1 MSPVVNN
8 SFPTDTASLH
18 QRIASI
24 DPRAY
29 AASRN
34 YLNGAVTRLSPYV
47 SRGLIST
54 KQIMIHLSEKKYRFE
69 ETENLLKE
77 LAWRDYFQRVW
88 QHKNIDE
95 DILQKQP
102 DVISQ
107 GVPESLLAA
116 NTGIHALDNGIK
128 ELYET
133 GYMHNHLRMY
143 VAAYACNHLGCHWH
157 APAQWMYHHLIDG
170 DWASNACSW
179 QWVAGAN
186 SKKKYFANQ
195 ENINRYTGSTQ
206 SATFLDVSY
215 EYLPEAKPAGSK
227 PICLPFTSQTP
238 LPDVQAPSLNP
249 LLDTVVYTPYNLDS
263 NWRNNQPANRVLILE
278 PKVLDRYPLSQKVI
292 DFILSLRHT
301 IPDIKIFVGSF
312 ESLKSVCKGNIFFKE
327 HPLCK
332 HFTGICDEREWMCE
346 EIDGYYP
353 SFFGY
358 WKKIEPHIKKHFS

>member
-1 MSPVVNN
+1 MNPALNN
-8 SFPTDTASLH
+8 PFPADHTSL
-18 QRIASI
+18 QKRIESI

-29 AASRN
+29 AESRN
-34 YLNGAVTRLSPYV
+34 YLTGAVTRLSPYI

-54 KQIMIHLSEKKYRFE
+54 KQIMSHLSEKKYRFE

-102 DVISQ
+102 GVISQ
-107 GVPESLLAA
+107 GVPENFLTAS
-116 NTGIHALDNGIK
+116 TGIHSLDEAITA
-128 ELYET
+128 LYET

-206 SATFLDVSY
+206 SGTFLDVSY
-215 EYLPEAKPAGSK
+215 EALPEAKPAGNK
-227 PICLPFTSQTP
+227 PKCLPFDSRTP
-238 LPDVQAPSLNP
+238 MPATQIPVLNP
-249 LLDTVVYTPYNLDS
+249 LLDTAVYTPYNLDP
-263 NWRNNQPANRVLILE
+263 NWRNNRPMNRVLILE
-278 PKVLDRYPLSQKVI
+278 PQLLDAFPISKKVL
-292 DFILSLRHT
+292 DFILSLGEG
-301 IPDIKIFVGSF
+301 IPQLKIFTGSF
-312 ESLKSVCKGNIFFKE
+312 ADLKSICIGQIFYKE
-327 HPLCK
+327 HPLSR
-332 HFTGICDEREWMCE
+332 HFTGICDSRDWMCE
-346 EIDGYYP
+346 EINGYFP